1 MLAGMKTLVNTNQM
15 KHILIR
21 ELMILTERSKDGSF
35 STQAARRDILAQVG
49 RQLLQMG
56 YRNLGAQGLKPKHI
70 QSLLDHW
77 RAEGLSVATMKN
89 RMAHLRW
96 WAEKVGKQ
104 NVIPRTNDELDL
116 GRRRYVTNQTKARD
130 LPDFALS
137 KIKDERLR
145 ISLELQK
152 AFGLRREECLKFQP
166 FYALNGKQAHDAQN
180 IRLAPTWCKGGRAR
194 EVPVKTAYQREVLQ
208 KALALAGKGSMIPAD
223 KKYVQWLGRYEQDT
237 KRAGLSKLHG
247 LRHQYAQSRY
257 QELTGWNAPACGGP
271 VRKEL
276 NEDQLRL
283 DLDARLII
291 SNELGHNRE
300 AITSVYLGR

>member
-1 MLAGMKTLVNTNQM
+1 M

-21 ELMILTERSKDGSF
+21 ELMNLTERNRDGSF
-35 STQAARRDILAQVG
+35 STQAARRNILAQVG

-70 QSLLDHW
+70 QSLLEHW
-77 RAEGLSVATMKN
+77 RGEGLSVATIKN

-104 NVIPRTNDELDL
+104 NVIPRTNDELNL
-116 GRRRYVTNQTKARD
+116 GRRKYVTNQTKARD
-130 LPDFALS
+130 LPDVALS
-137 KIKDERLR
+137 KIKDERLK

-166 FYALNGKQAHDAQN
+166 FYALNGKQVHDAQN

-194 EVPVKTAYQREVLQ
+194 EVPIKTEYQREVLQ
-208 KALALAGKGSMIPAD
+208 KALALVGGGSMIPAD
-223 KKYVQWLGRYEQDT
+223 KKYVQQLGRYEQNT
-237 KRAGLSKLHG
+237 RRAGLSKLHG
-247 LRHQYAQSRY
+247 LRHQYAQNRY
-257 QELTGWNAPACGGP
+257 RELTGWDAPACGGP
-271 VRKEL
+271 TRKEL
-276 NEDQLRL
+276 SNEELQL
-283 DLDARLII
+283 DLQARLTI

-300 AITSVYLGR
+300 SITSVYLGR

>member
-1 MLAGMKTLVNTNQM
+1 M
-15 KHILIR
+15 KHVLIR
-21 ELMILTERSKDGSF
+21 ELMNLTERNRDGSF

-56 YRNLGAQGLKPKHI
+56 YRNLGAQGLKPKHV

-77 RAEGLSVATMKN
+77 RGEGLSVATMKN

-104 NVIPRTNDELDL
+104 NVIPRTNDELEL
-116 GRRRYVTNQTKARD
+116 GRRKYVTNQTKARD
-130 LPDFALS
+130 LSDVALS

-166 FYALNGKQAHDAQN
+166 FYALDGKQAHDAKN
-180 IRLAPTWCKGGRAR
+180 IRLAPAWCKGGRAR
-194 EVPVKTAYQREVLQ
+194 EVPIKTEYQREVLQ

-223 KKYVQWLGRYEQDT
+223 KKYVQQLGRYEQDT
-237 KRAGLSKLHG
+237 RRAGLSKLHG
-247 LRHQYAQSRY
+247 LRHQYAQNRY
-257 QELTGWNAPACGGP
+257 RELTGWDAPACGGAT
-271 VRKEL
+271 RKEL
-276 NEDQLRL
+276 GEEQLQL
-283 DLDARLII
+283 DLEARLTI

>member
-1 MLAGMKTLVNTNQM
+1 MS
-15 KHILIR
+15 
-21 ELMILTERSKDGSF
+21 LTERNRDGSF
-35 STQAARRDILAQVG
+35 ATQAARRDILAQVG

-56 YRNLGAQGLKPKHI
+56 YRNLGVQGLKPKHI

-77 RAEGLSVATMKN
+77 RGEGLSVATMKN

-116 GRRRYVTNQTKARD
+116 GRRKYVTNQTKARD
-130 LPDFALS
+130 LPGVALL
-137 KIKDERLR
+137 KIKDERLK

-166 FYALNGKQAHDAQN
+166 LYALNGKQVHDVKN

-208 KALALAGKGSMIPAD
+208 KAIALVGKGSMIPAD
-223 KKYVQWLGRYEQDT
+223 KKYVQWLTRYEQDT

-247 LRHQYAQSRY
+247 LRHQYAQNRY
-257 QELTGWNAPACGGP
+257 RELTGWDAPACGGP
-271 VRKEL
+271 TRNEL
-276 NEDQLRL
+276 DTEQLQL
-283 DLDARLII
+283 DLQARLTI

-300 AITSVYLGR
+300 SITSVYLGR

>member
-1 MLAGMKTLVNTNQM
+1 M

-21 ELMILTERSKDGSF
+21 ELMNLTERNRDGSF

-77 RAEGLSVATMKN
+77 RGEGLSVATMKN

-96 WAEKVGKQ
+96 WAEKIGKQ
-104 NVIPRTNDELDL
+104 NVIPRTNDELDM
-116 GRRRYVTNQTKARD
+116 GRRKYVTNQTKAIN
-130 LPDFALS
+130 LPDSALV
-137 KIKDERLR
+137 KIKDERLKT
-145 ISLELQK
+145 SLELQK

-166 FYALNGKQAHDAQN
+166 IYALNGQQALDAQF
-180 IRLAPTWCKGGRAR
+180 IKLAPTWCKGGRAR
-194 EVPVKTAYQREVLQ
+194 EVPIENEYQRKVLQ
-208 KALALAGKGSMIPAD
+208 RALVLAGNGSMIPDD
-223 KKYVQWLGRYEQDT
+223 KKYVQWLGKYEQDT

-247 LRHQYAQSRY
+247 LRHQYAQNRY
-257 QELTGWNAPACGGP
+257 NELTGWGAPACGGP

-276 NEDQLRL
+276 SEEQLKL
-283 DLDARLII
+283 DLQARLII
-291 SNELGHNRE
+291 SKELGHNRE
-300 AITSVYLGR
+300 SITSIYLGR